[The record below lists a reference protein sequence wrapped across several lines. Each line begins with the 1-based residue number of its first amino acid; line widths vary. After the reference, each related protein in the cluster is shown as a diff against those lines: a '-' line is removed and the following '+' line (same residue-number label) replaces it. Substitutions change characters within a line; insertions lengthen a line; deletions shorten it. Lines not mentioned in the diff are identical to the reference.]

1 MACWLE
7 DFRPDVGSSAKRKGI
22 QSKRSEVQIP
32 AANFIWLVYRS
43 SGTPPEWDAQQGNQ
57 QPPNF
62 EKELSRD
69 PHEAD
74 IPEYPGINP
83 KNQAHYFTTLHSESG
98 VCITSIGTFY
108 LLHGSVW
115 APPILDATIT
125 VVLTQCITQ

>member
-1 MACWLE
+1 MLA
-7 DFRPDVGSSAKRKGI
+7 SAKRKDI

-32 AANFIWLVYRS
+32 AAKLIWLVYRS

-83 KNQAHYFTTLHSESG
+83 KNQARHFIPLHYKSAL
-98 VCITSIGTFY
+98 CITSIGTFISCMAVCG
-108 LLHGSVW
+108 LLLFFKPRSLW
-115 APPILDATIT
+115 
-125 VVLTQCITQ
+125 C